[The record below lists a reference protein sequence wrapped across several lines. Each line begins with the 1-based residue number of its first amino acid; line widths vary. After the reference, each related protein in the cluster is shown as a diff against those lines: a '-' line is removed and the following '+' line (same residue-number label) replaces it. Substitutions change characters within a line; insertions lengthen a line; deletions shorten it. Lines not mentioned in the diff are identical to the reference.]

1 MAAAITEEQSRKR
14 VKHSQSIDRISDLPD
29 SVICHILSFLRT
41 KFSVRT
47 SILCRRW
54 MHLWAYVPNLL
65 FHTENQEIDYQL
77 QTWVTFAVVRN
88 VQKLY
93 LCFLS
98 KEDVRGFLPRCLFTC
113 KTLVAMRL
121 RSCGV
126 IPVRRAAVCLPLLK
140 KLHLIYVRFEADES
154 LTHLISGC
162 PVLRELSIKLSHAM
176 AYCNVS
182 SPTIKRLMLDFK
194 SDGTRLEI
202 NTPAVKYLKISD
214 SFSEHIKCGV
224 LNSLTK
230 ADINLINDENK
241 PDYFLYSRSLLELI
255 DRFRNVKCLKLVLSY
270 CPKIID
276 SVVYAWTTS
285 FPKLTR
291 LQLTADI
298 RFISMFLKN
307 TENLEF
313 LVLSEFCEEIQGWME
328 PLQKVPTCLLS
339 HLKIINVVN
348 IKGKKHELEIIK
360 YLLRNAKVLERME
373 ISYPGSLGS
382 NEENNM
388 LKKISLFQRGSGACK
403 VAFVAA

>member
-1 MAAAITEEQSRKR
+1 
-14 VKHSQSIDRISDLPD
+14 
-29 SVICHILSFLRT
+29 
-41 KFSVRT
+41 
-47 SILCRRW
+47 
-54 MHLWAYVPNLL
+54 
-65 FHTENQEIDYQL
+65 
-77 QTWVTFAVVRN
+77 
-88 VQKLY
+88 
-93 LCFLS
+93 
-98 KEDVRGFLPRCLFTC
+98 
-113 KTLVAMRL
+113 MRL

-126 IPVRRAAVCLPLLK
+126 IPVLRRGAVCLPRLK
-140 KLHLIYVRFEADES
+140 KLHLFYVRFEADES

-162 PVLRELSIKLSHAM
+162 PVLLELSIKLSHAM
-176 AYCNVS
+176 VCCNVS

-202 NTPAVKYLKISD
+202 NTPALKYLKISD
-214 SFSEHIKCGV
+214 SFSEHINIKCGV

-313 LVLSEFCEEIQGWME
+313 LVLSELYEEIEGWME

-339 HLKIINVVN
+339 HLQIINVVN

>member
-54 MHLWAYVPNLL
+54 MHLWAYKSSTINRFGL
-65 FHTENQEIDYQL
+65 FHIQCSDYQL

-255 DRFRNVKCLKLVLSY
+255 DRFRN
-270 CPKIID
+270 
-276 SVVYAWTTS
+276 
-285 FPKLTR
+285 
-291 LQLTADI
+291 
-298 RFISMFLKN
+298 
-307 TENLEF
+307 
-313 LVLSEFCEEIQGWME
+313 FCEEIQGWME